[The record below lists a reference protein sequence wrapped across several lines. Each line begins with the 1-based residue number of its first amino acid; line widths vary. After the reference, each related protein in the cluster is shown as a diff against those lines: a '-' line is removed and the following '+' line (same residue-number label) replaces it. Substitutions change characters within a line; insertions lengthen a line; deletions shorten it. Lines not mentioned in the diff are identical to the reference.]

1 MNPAATFCRW
11 NSLNSVSTRF
21 VLQCVYTLALHL
33 KANGVEPARG
43 GGNIQSVTL
52 SILAN
57 RKALVSLGKL
67 TNEELC
73 IIAAFSSTYFEDD
86 R

>member
-1 MNPAATFCRW
+1 MPA
-11 NSLNSVSTRF
+11 RF
-21 VLQCVYTLALHL
+21 VLQRIHAFALHL
-33 KANGVEPARG
+33 KANGVEPARSRS
-43 GGNIQSVTL
+43 NIQSVTL

-57 RKALVSLGKL
+57 RKALVSLRKL

>member
-1 MNPAATFCRW
+1 MAACFI
-11 NSLNSVSTRF
+11 
-21 VLQCVYTLALHL
+21 LQRVDALAFYL
-33 KANGVEPARG
+33 KANGIEPARSR
-43 GGNIQSVTL
+43 GNIQSVAL

-57 RKALVSLGKL
+57 RKAFVSLGKL

-73 IIAAFSSTYFEDD
+73 IIAAFSSTYFEDN